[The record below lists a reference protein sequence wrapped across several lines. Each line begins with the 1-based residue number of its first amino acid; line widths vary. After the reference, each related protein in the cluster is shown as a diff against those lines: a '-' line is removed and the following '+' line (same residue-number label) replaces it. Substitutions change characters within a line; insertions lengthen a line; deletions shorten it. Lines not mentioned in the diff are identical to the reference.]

1 LAVKNS
7 FLTNLVKGSI
17 LNSPTRLEKL
27 ARLSGWQIRK
37 PKKFKPIDLVH
48 GLLAAVT
55 RGHCSF
61 RLLACSVGE
70 RLDKRTGGGFD
81 TISKPALWERVG
93 PEAVCFLR
101 SVLAEMIKECVQP
114 RRDRLPALPTVTR
127 VIVEDSAILNLDE
140 RLADIYPAVTNQH
153 ATGAGVRLQAAFDLI
168 TGDPLR
174 LDLTSYK
181 RNDQSATGNIIPL
194 LRPGDLLL
202 RDLGFFAYL
211 SFAAI
216 VGQGADYLS
225 RLLGNCVLHHA
236 GQGGADGARIDLS
249 RYLGEH
255 APRPGDIVDID
266 VVVGSGQ
273 KDSPRLASRLVACR
287 VPKAVEEKRLRRLG
301 QAEKR
306 RGEKYSAAHRRL
318 LGWAIYITSLSR
330 EDVPAKKILQI
341 YPMRWRI
348 EIIFKAC
355 KSHTALRAIAA
366 HRSNVYH
373 VKAML
378 YAWVCALVLAT
389 AAKAFALAVA
399 NCAGE
404 LRPNYLSLLKV
415 VPKVFALLRD
425 MISMSC
431 APPAEIMGRWSCQM
445 DYHDRYEPRKKRS
458 NMAAML
464 GDVLE
469 LPDPESSAACAVKA
483 TELLN

>member
-1 LAVKNS
+1 MTVKNS
-7 FLTNLVKGSI
+7 FLTKLVKGSI
-17 LNSPTRLEKL
+17 HNSPTRLEKL
-27 ARLSGWQIRK
+27 ARISRWQIRK

-70 RLDKRTGGGFD
+70 RLDKKIGGGFD

-114 RRDRLPALPTVTR
+114 RRDKLPALPTVTR
-127 VIVEDSAILNLDE
+127 VIVEDSAILNLDV
-140 RLADIYPAVTNQH
+140 RLADIYPAGTNQH

-202 RDLGFFAYL
+202 RDLGYFAYP

-236 GQGGADGARIDLS
+236 GEGEADGARIDLS

-266 VVVGSGQ
+266 VVIGSGQ
-273 KDSPRLASRLVACR
+273 RGSPRFASRLVACR

-301 QAEKR
+301 EVEKQ
-306 RGEKYSAAHRRL
+306 RGKKYSAAHRRL

-330 EDVPAKKILQI
+330 EDVPAEKILQI
-341 YPMRWRI
+341 YQLRWRI

-389 AAKAFALAVA
+389 ATKAFALAVA

-431 APPAEIMGRWSCQM
+431 APPAEIIGRWSCQM

-469 LPDPESSAACAVKA
+469 LPDPRSSAACAVKA